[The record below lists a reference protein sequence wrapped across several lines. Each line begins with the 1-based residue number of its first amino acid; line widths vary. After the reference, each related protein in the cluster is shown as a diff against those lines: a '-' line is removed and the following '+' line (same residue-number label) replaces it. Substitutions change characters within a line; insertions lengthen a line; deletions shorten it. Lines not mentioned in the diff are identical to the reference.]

1 MSKVGSDLQVSY
13 VLFIPYFCLSVFGIL
28 VTLVA
33 WFSFHFSFSLAYL
46 ALQNVNKDYIKFLY
60 FRNFA
65 TKSDQKPKNGMNKVK
80 KYKLC
85 SKLIVA
91 CKIVPAY
98 TDEKIGSKISYKI
111 INQPQQ
117 QQKMFWFMSCSS
129 HIFVFRFFG
138 ILVTLVIED

>member
-1 MSKVGSDLQVSY
+1 MAVFVFLRDLIDFSVEMQDWF
-13 VLFIPYFCLSVFGIL
+13 LILLWFIFPYFSLLVFGIL
-28 VTLVA
+28 RLEHLV
-33 WFSFHFSFSLAYL
+33 
-46 ALQNVNKDYIKFLY
+46 LQNVNKDYIKFLY

-91 CKIVPAY
+91 CKIVRAY

-117 QQKMFWFMSCSS
+117 QQKKFWFMSCSS
-129 HIFVFRFFG
+129 HIFVFRF
-138 ILVTLVIED
+138 LVLW